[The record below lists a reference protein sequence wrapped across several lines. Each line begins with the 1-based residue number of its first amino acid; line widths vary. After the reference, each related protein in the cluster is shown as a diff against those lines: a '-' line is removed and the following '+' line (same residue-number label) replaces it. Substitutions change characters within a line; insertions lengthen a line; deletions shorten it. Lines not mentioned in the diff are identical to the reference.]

1 MFAWSRHAEK
11 KGPTS
16 GVCHRK
22 LANHRFGLRRAVFG
36 AGSDCHDTVRV
47 DDIFDRPA
55 LLCEHI
61 PVATSIT
68 LVMDVHRNAED
79 NITGKG
85 LHAADV
91 TDQITQHE
99 FDRRC
104 LPVELDTA

>member
-1 MFAWSRHAEK
+1 MFATVSSPIIASVYAGLCSAQVPTVTISSGLMTFST
-11 KGPTS
+11 GP
-16 GVCHRK
+16 
-22 LANHRFGLRRAVFG
+22 
-36 AGSDCHDTVRV
+36 
-47 DDIFDRPA
+47 
-55 LLCEHI
+55 LCCAKHI